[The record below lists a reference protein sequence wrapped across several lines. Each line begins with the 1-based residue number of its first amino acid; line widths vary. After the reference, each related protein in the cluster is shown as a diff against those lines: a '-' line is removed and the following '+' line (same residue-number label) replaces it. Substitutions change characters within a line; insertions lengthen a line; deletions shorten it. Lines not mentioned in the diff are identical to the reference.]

1 MIRIALVDDDEDFLR
16 SLAGHVE
23 SYPGWDGAPPVIQPF
38 SSADD
43 FWPAFEYQPFDLV
56 ILDVVMPGRSGL
68 EIARRL
74 YEIAPRVVLAFI
86 SSSVEF
92 AAPGYG
98 VDAVAYLIKPV
109 ERPAVHRLI
118 QEALGRHLR
127 RVRGQV
133 LLKTGRATTTRINPD
148 DVIYLESDNKR
159 VNFHGRDQVAVYA
172 GKLDDFLSQLPPN
185 FVQVHKSYAVNLDH
199 VQALRPQEMVTA
211 NGRSIPVSRRFRARV
226 ERLYLVHV
234 AGEV

>member
-16 SLAGHVE
+16 SLVGHVE
-23 SYPGWDGAPPVIQPF
+23 SYPGWDGSRPPIQPF
-38 SSADD
+38 PSAEE
-43 FWPAFEYQPFDLV
+43 FWPAFERQPFDLV
-56 ILDVVMPGRSGL
+56 ILDVVMPGSSGL
-68 EIARRL
+68 ETARRI
-74 YEIAPRVVLAFI
+74 YETAPRVVLAFI
-86 SSSVEF
+86 SSSAES
-92 AAPGYG
+92 AASGYG

-109 ERPAVHRLI
+109 ERLMVHRLV

-148 DVIYLESDNKR
+148 DVVYLESDNKR
-159 VNFHGRDQVAVYA
+159 VNFHGRDQVAVYG
-172 GKLDDFLSQLPPN
+172 GKLDDFLSQLPPH

-199 VQALRPQEMVTA
+199 VQALRPQEMITDD
-211 NGRSIPVSRRFRARV
+211 GRSIPVSRRFRARA